1 MNINK
6 IVTRLKEEDQDFE
19 FYPTTDLMIDK
30 INQDLKYG
38 SILDIGCG
46 NGETLMKLEASPK
59 YGIEKSQILLDHAN
73 PDIIVL
79 GRDFHNQQL
88 IDKKIGNIFCNPPYS
103 EFKTW
108 MIKIIKE
115 SNCDHIYFIVP
126 KRWRND
132 QEIND
137 IIKRRNLSDHS
148 LGCFN
153 FFDAPRKAR
162 AEVEIVKLSFNRSSS
177 YKDPFDLFFEETFKF
192 NIKENEKI
200 YFSDKVKKHINNALI
215 KGDDVIKTLEQC
227 YNIDLQNLLN
237 NYRKLEDLDHEIF
250 IELDINLTN
259 IKKALKLKIE
269 NLKTIYWQELFE
281 KLDKLTDRLTYNNRD
296 YISSKIINI
305 VDFNLDNIYSIVIWA
320 IKNTN
325 KYIDKQLVDL
335 FYDLTDQKNIRNYKS
350 NQKTWQSEN
359 WRYIQSKKEH
369 SHYIL
374 DYRII
379 LQGHSGNIRSDY
391 DGVPYPEGELNN
403 CYYSGSSAAYRILND
418 IRICARNLGIIFDP
432 IPTTDW
438 EYGKARIL
446 RGANMKIFATV
457 KLFKNGNIHIKFN
470 QEFIKKL
477 NIEVARLKKW
487 INSPKDAEQE
497 MDNITEFEANHY
509 YDRVMKIE
517 KNLKLLT

>member
-1 MNINK
+1 
-6 IVTRLKEEDQDFE
+6 
-19 FYPTTDLMIDK
+19 
-30 INQDLKYG
+30 
-38 SILDIGCG
+38 
-46 NGETLMKLEASPK
+46 
-59 YGIEKSQILLDHAN
+59 
-73 PDIIVL
+73 
-79 GRDFHNQQL
+79 
-88 IDKKIGNIFCNPPYS
+88 
-103 EFKTW
+103 
-108 MIKIIKE
+108 
-115 SNCDHIYFIVP
+115 
-126 KRWRND
+126 
-132 QEIND
+132 
-137 IIKRRNLSDHS
+137 
-148 LGCFN
+148 
-153 FFDAPRKAR
+153 
-162 AEVEIVKLSFNRSSS
+162 VE
-177 YKDPFDLFFEETFKF
+177 
-192 NIKENEKI
+192 
-200 YFSDKVKKHINNALI
+200 
-215 KGDDVIKTLEQC
+215 C

-259 IKKALKLKIE
+259 IKEALKLKIE

-350 NQKTWQSEN
+350 NQKTWQNEN

-379 LQGHSGNIRSDY
+379 LQGRGHNIKSDY
-391 DGVPYPEGELNN
+391 DGVPYPDGQLND
-403 CYYSGSSAAYRILND
+403 CCYSGSSSAYRILND

-432 IPTTDW
+432 IPTMDW
-438 EYGKARIL
+438 EYGKVRIL

-497 MDNITEFEANHY
+497 MDNITEFEANYY
-509 YDRVMKIE
+509 YDRVEKIE
-517 KNLKLLT
+517 KSLKLLT